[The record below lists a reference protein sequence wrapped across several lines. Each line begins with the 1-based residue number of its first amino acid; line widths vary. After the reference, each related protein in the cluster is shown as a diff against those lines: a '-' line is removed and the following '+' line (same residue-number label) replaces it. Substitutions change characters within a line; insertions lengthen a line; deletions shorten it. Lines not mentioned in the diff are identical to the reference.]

1 MILSKS
7 TRKVNERGGGMKR
20 NDKVVIYHDP
30 ITKMRPEGEAILLK
44 RLAQQFDQEYWEVKF
59 MNGWVSSRW
68 IKKKGD

>member
-7 TRKVNERGGGMKR
+7 TRKVNKRGRGMKR

-30 ITKMRPEGEAILLK
+30 ITKKRPEGEAILLN
-44 RLAQQFDQEYWEVKF
+44 RLVQQFDQEYWAVRF